1 MAEYDHIGLIPEENY
16 GNVLNGRYTVVNKK
30 GQDVT
35 RGFIKG
41 TEETLKIDG

>member
-16 GNVLNGRYTVVNKK
+16 RNVLNGKCIVVNKK

-35 RGFIKG
+35 GDL
-41 TEETLKIDG
+41 LKERKKH